1 MKHRLL
7 SVSSWFASDPRR
19 ARTVMFVALTALAL
33 VPGGSALAGQASGGS
48 GSPLP

>member
-1 MKHRLL
+1 MKQRLL
-7 SVSSWFASDPRR
+7 SASAWLASDPRR
-19 ARTVMFVALTALAL
+19 ARAIVFAALTALAL

>member
-1 MKHRLL
+1 MKNRLML
-7 SVSSWFASDPRR
+7 ATTWFASDPRR
-19 ARTVMFVALTALAL
+19 ARTVLFVALTSLAL